1 LMVQAS
7 PVHNMRALETL
18 KGMAAKR
25 GGAGAGKAEGVKALR
40 AMVDW
45 WVGGGGPGRKLR
57 YTNYYTRPCCGI
69 NISQI
74 LSRSIFT
81 ASTADG
87 CSSCAMVFRRLAQ
100 EAVLFSVADS

>member
-1 LMVQAS
+1 
-7 PVHNMRALETL
+7 MRALETL

-57 YTNYYTRPCCGI
+57 YANHYTRACSGI
-69 NISQI
+69 
-74 LSRSIFT
+74 
-81 ASTADG
+81 D
-87 CSSCAMVFRRLAQ
+87 
-100 EAVLFSVADS
+100 VL